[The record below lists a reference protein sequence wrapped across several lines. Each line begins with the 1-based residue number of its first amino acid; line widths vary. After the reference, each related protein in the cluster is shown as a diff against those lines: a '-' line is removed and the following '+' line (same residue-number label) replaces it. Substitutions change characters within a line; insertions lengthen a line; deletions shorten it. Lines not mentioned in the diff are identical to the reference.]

1 LTDTAKKIGL
11 QSLRDVLLDL
21 LGTQP
26 EATKRTTEETLTLL
40 FQHFPGGFIEN
51 DVA

>member
-1 LTDTAKKIGL
+1 LTDTAKAIGL
-11 QSLRDVLLDL
+11 QSLRETLLDL

-26 EATKRTTEETLTLL
+26 EAIERTTEETLALL
-40 FQHFPGGFIEN
+40 FQHFPSGFIES